1 VWCWK
6 LKNLS
11 LTTKLFSSNGLI
23 IAILVVLSLT
33 VYMGVSSLLY
43 NFKWVNHT
51 HKVLSDASRIEAAA
65 VDMETGMRGFLLA
78 GKEEFLEPYNVG
90 QNKFYKQIDAL
101 SITVSDNPSQVALLT
116 ETKETIAQWKEKVTE
131 PAIQLRRKVGTAIT
145 MDDITDL
152 VAEAKGKVFF
162 DKFRGQ
168 IQTFKDRE
176 ESLME
181 SRFAALE
188 STSSSLMYTTI
199 LGALLAAILGL
210 VITFYLVKNIMQ
222 QLGGEPAYIASIAKS
237 VADGDLDISLDSGY
251 SSVGVFAEIQ
261 KMVANLQDKSKF
273 AKEIAEGNLNV
284 DIVLASDHDTL
295 GKALQGMVKNL
306 NEVLG
311 EVDVTGGSIAAGS
324 NQVSSSSQALAQGAT
339 EQAASLEEIS
349 ASLTELTSQVS
360 LNAESANQAQL
371 LTTKVQNAAKKSEGQ
386 MDKMISAMA
395 EIRESG
401 EGIASFIKTIDDI
414 AAQTNLLALN
424 AAIEAARA
432 GEQGRGFAVVADEV
446 RSLAARSA
454 ITAKET
460 NELILQSSEKANHG
474 NSIANETAESLLEII
489 ASVNEASILVS
500 QIANACSEQ
509 AQGAQ
514 HISAGVAEID
524 TVTQINA
531 EAAENSASAS
541 EALSEQATSLRNML
555 NRFTLNHG

>member
-1 VWCWK
+1 
-6 LKNLS
+6 
-11 LTTKLFSSNGLI
+11 
-23 IAILVVLSLT
+23 
-33 VYMGVSSLLY
+33 
-43 NFKWVNHT
+43 
-51 HKVLSDASRIEAAA
+51 
-65 VDMETGMRGFLLA
+65 
-78 GKEEFLEPYNVG
+78 
-90 QNKFYKQIDAL
+90 
-101 SITVSDNPSQVALLT
+101 
-116 ETKETIAQWKEKVTE
+116 
-131 PAIQLRRKVGTAIT
+131 
-145 MDDITDL
+145 
-152 VAEAKGKVFF
+152 
-162 DKFRGQ
+162 
-168 IQTFKDRE
+168 
-176 ESLME
+176 
-181 SRFAALE
+181 
-188 STSSSLMYTTI
+188 
-199 LGALLAAILGL
+199 
-210 VITFYLVKNIMQ
+210 MQ

-446 RSLAARSA
+446 RNLAQSTTESA
-454 ITAKET
+454 QEIG
-460 NELILQSSEKANHG
+460 ELID
-474 NSIANETAESLLEII
+474 ETKEHVDQLSTYM
-489 ASVNEASILVS
+489 S
-500 QIANACSEQ
+500 
-509 AQGAQ
+509 
-514 HISAGVAEID
+514 
-524 TVTQINA
+524 NA
-531 EAAENSASAS
+531 EK
-541 EALSEQATSLRNML
+541 
-555 NRFTLNHG
+555 

>member
-1 VWCWK
+1 MWCWK

-188 STSSSLMYTTI
+188 STSSSIMYTTI

-360 LNAESANQAQL
+360 VNAESANQAQL

-460 NELILQSSEKANHG
+460 NELILQSSDKANHG

>member
-1 VWCWK
+1 MWCWK

-78 GKEEFLEPYNVG
+78 GKEEFLEPYKDG

-116 ETKETIAQWKEKVTE
+116 ETKETIAQWQEKVTE

-145 MDDITDL
+145 MDDITDR

-188 STSSSLMYTTI
+188 STSSSIMYTTI
-199 LGALLAAILGL
+199 LGTLLAVILGL

-311 EVDVTGGSIAAGS
+311 EFDVTGGSIAAGS

>member
-78 GKEEFLEPYNVG
+78 GKEEFLEPYNDG
-90 QNKFYKQIDAL
+90 QNKFHKQIDAL

-116 ETKETIAQWKEKVTE
+116 ETKETIAQWQEKVTE

-188 STSSSLMYTTI
+188 STSSSVMYTTI

>member
-188 STSSSLMYTTI
+188 STSSSVMYTTI

>member
-116 ETKETIAQWKEKVTE
+116 ETKETIAQWQEKVTE

-188 STSSSLMYTTI
+188 STSSSVMYTTI

>member
-1 VWCWK
+1 
-6 LKNLS
+6 
-11 LTTKLFSSNGLI
+11 
-23 IAILVVLSLT
+23 
-33 VYMGVSSLLY
+33 MGVSSLLY

-116 ETKETIAQWKEKVTE
+116 ETKETIAQWQEKVTE

-188 STSSSLMYTTI
+188 STSSSVMYTTI